1 VGRCPAWGII
11 ALYLKNGS
19 RVFRFERNVLDVPRY
34 ELRRGGRP
42 LRLSR
47 IPMEFLILLVEQRGK
62 LVERETIAAH
72 LWPADKVSVDV
83 TQGINSAVKRVRA
96 ALNDD
101 VAKPRFIETVVGKG
115 YRFIA
120 DVECVEVEPV
130 PVLPAEQKE
139 SNAPDSAPPAE
150 PRADGSLAAPQP
162 DRMSKW
168 ILSTALLLTLGG
180 ALWSALPLRMERKT
194 DHEPIFRQVTTLVPE
209 NHATAAAISAD
220 GSLTAFA
227 NVDGIFVKTKGG
239 QTTALQGPADF
250 VADQL
255 AWFPDGTKL
264 VASGF
269 SSQSYIPAIWTV
281 PVTGGRATAVRL
293 HARAGVPSPD
303 CLQIAFVTEDRSEIW
318 TMGASGEEAHQ
329 IVAGPSQD
337 TFPLV
342 FWSADGQRLT
352 FQRRHYTPERRSPNF
367 SETKVKFDIYYDRSY
382 ESVNLATKETTAN
395 VPEMWMNSAAA
406 LADGRILL
414 LRWDPPGSDAL
425 QLWEVKTNPV
435 TGAFIGSPRK
445 IGNPI
450 DQNERLYI
458 DGMSASTDGRHVL
471 LLRHSFENAIFVG
484 RFHASSPKVD
494 DIHRLTFDDHTDFPH
509 AWTPDSKEVIFQSN
523 RDGSWDLFR
532 QQFDKRTPAS
542 IVATPLTEVLPQ
554 LATGGKWLLYLARP
568 AGANYSDAKL
578 MRVPVDGG
586 TPEEVAIGGPLD
598 EFRCALNPGTRCVLR
613 TTTQGDHYSYYDLD
627 PIRGKGRELAR
638 TKWTPEVLGD
648 WDISPDGTQVAI
660 PNHSARV
667 GEIRVV
673 NLDGRGE
680 HAIELKGLTDLK
692 GLVWAPGGN
701 GWFVSLNTTV
711 GNRLLYVWPG
721 GQSRPLGDISGW
733 AVPSPDGRRVAFLN
747 RITSDNAWMLDR

>member
-1 VGRCPAWGII
+1 
-11 ALYLKNGS
+11 LKNTS

-83 TQGINSAVKRVRA
+83 TQGINSAVKRIRA
-96 ALNDD
+96 VLNDD

-120 DVECVEVEPV
+120 NVECVEVEPSV
-130 PVLPAEQKE
+130 PVLPVEQKG
-139 SNAPDSAPPAE
+139 SNPPDSAVPEE
-150 PRADGSLAAPQP
+150 PRADEPSIVAAPQ
-162 DRMSKW
+162 RGRRWKW
-168 ILSTALLLTLGG
+168 TLSTALSLAFGA
-180 ALWSALPLRMERKT
+180 ALWYALPVRTYSKA
-194 DHEPIFRQVTTLVPE
+194 DHETVFRQVTTLVPE

-227 NVDGIFVKTKGG
+227 NIDGIFVKTRGG
-239 QTTALQGPADF
+239 QTTALQAPADF
-250 VADQL
+250 VVDQL
-255 AWFPDGTKL
+255 TWFSDGTKL

-269 SSQSYIPAIWTV
+269 SSQTYIPAIWKV
-281 PVTGGRATAVRL
+281 SVTGGRATALRI
-293 HARAGVPSPD
+293 HARAGAPSPD
-303 CLQIAFVTEDRSEIW
+303 CLYIAFVTEDRSEIW
-318 TMGASGEEAHQ
+318 TMGASGEEARQ
-329 IVAGPSQD
+329 IVAGPGQD

-367 SETKVKFDIYYDRSY
+367 SETKVKFDVYYDRSY
-382 ESVNLATKETTAN
+382 ESVNLAAKTTTAS
-395 VPEMWMNSAAA
+395 VPEIWMNSAAA
-406 LADGRILL
+406 LPDGRILF

-425 QLWEVKTNPV
+425 QLWEVKTDPL
-435 TGAFIGSPRK
+435 TGAFIESPRK

-458 DGMSASTDGRHVL
+458 DGMSASADGRHIL
-471 LLRHSFENAIFVG
+471 LLRHSYENAIFVG
-484 RFHASSPKVD
+484 RFNESSPKID

-509 AWTPDSKEVIFQSN
+509 AWTPDSKDVIFQSN
-523 RDGSWDLFR
+523 RDGSWDLFK
-532 QQFDKRTPAS
+532 QQVDKRTPES

-554 LATGGKWLLYLARP
+554 LTPDGQWILYLARV

-598 EFRCALNPGTRCVLR
+598 EFRCALNAGTRCVLR
-613 TTTQGDHYSYYDLD
+613 TTAQGDHYSYYDLN

-648 WDISPDGTQVAI
+648 WDVSPDGTQVAI
-660 PNHSARV
+660 PNHSAQFGR
-667 GEIRVV
+667 IRVV

-680 HAIELKGLTDLK
+680 HEVELKGMTDLK

-701 GWFVSLNTTV
+701 GWFVSLNTPV
-711 GNRLLYVWPG
+711 GNRLLFVWPD
-721 GQSRPLGDISGW
+721 GQRRPLGDISGW
-733 AVPSPDGRRVAFLN
+733 AVPSPNGHHVAFLN
-747 RITSDNAWMLDR
+747 RIISNNAWILDR